1 MKEGSGSLGLIKG
14 EMKWNFL
21 LSDQA
26 KGARSIEESDLNPPG
41 IHTVRHK
48 KAVACLLS
56 QGGLMQEI
64 LDDLPTL
71 DLHQAY

>member
-1 MKEGSGSLGLIKG
+1 MKEGAGSLGLIKG

-21 LSDQA
+21 LSDQS
-26 KGARSIEESDLNPPG
+26 KGARSIEESDLNPPE
-41 IHTVRHK
+41 ILTVRHE

-56 QGGLMQEI
+56 QRSLIKKI
-64 LDDLPTL
+64 LDDLPAL